1 MTEAQYRDITFS
13 GDYSP
18 DGNSYLSVYGWTT
31 DPLIEY
37 YIVEDYGTYNPGS
50 GGEKQG
56 TVEADGST
64 YDIYTAQRT
73 DAASIEGTSTF
84 TQFWSVR
91 QDLRSS
97 GTVSTG
103 THFDAWA
110 GLGMTL
116 GTHNY
121 QIVATEGYQ
130 SSGSATITVG
140 SAGTSSSSSNST
152 SDAASGAESA
162 SLAASSAPAS
172 SAASSAPASSAVNSA
187 PASSAVAFSPPAGT
201 GAYTWPAWGFPAG
214 TAGAV
219 AAPTTTASSDAAS
232 DDSKEGVSRH
242 AAPDEKVKN
251 ADLSTVCRTVL
262 RCVATSTPGARAAA
276 LKRQSQSR
284 KCQRRVVKGGDI

>member
-1 MTEAQYRDITFS
+1 MTEAHDRDITFS

-56 TVEADGST
+56 TVDADGST

-110 GLGMTL
+110 SLGMTL

-130 SSGSATITVG
+130 SSGSSTITVG
-140 SAGTSSSSSNST
+140 SAGTSSSTSNST
-152 SDAASGAESA
+152 SDAASGAASA
-162 SLAASSAPAS
+162 SSAASSVPASSAASSVPAS
-172 SAASSAPASSAVNSA
+172 SAASSALESSAAPSA

-201 GAYTWPAWGFPAG
+201 GAYTWPAWSFPTG
-214 TAGAV
+214 TAGGV

-232 DDSKEGVSRH
+232 DDGKEGVGRY
-242 AAPDEKVKN
+242 AARFE
-251 ADLSTVCRTVL
+251 
-262 RCVATSTPGARAAA
+262 
-276 LKRQSQSR
+276 
-284 KCQRRVVKGGDI
+284 